1 MQKFGRYMYVAN
13 SKVHCGAVS
22 VKVFDCLSHIRYI
35 GEVVPSHRIGRNLSP
50 IVTDIEIYHQYSF
63 LWTEGTVLL
72 PLVVTF

>member
-1 MQKFGRYMYVAN
+1 MNR
-13 SKVHCGAVS
+13 
-22 VKVFDCLSHIRYI
+22 CLSHFR

-72 PLVVTF
+72 PLVVTLEAC